1 MKKILKYTLFLILGI
16 ILFLGGFLF
25 YSTLSDFQPEPE
37 ILILEPSDYSSI
49 SDSAFTVMTW
59 NLGYAGLG
67 SDMDFFYDGG
77 KQVRTSEENTKR
89 NLNQIINFIQLQKNV
104 DFFLFQEVDV
114 QAKRSYYINQRD
126 TIEKVLPEYLSLFAE
141 NYIVDFV
148 PVPFTE
154 PMGSVRAGL
163 QTAGKYIPTQSTRYS
178 FPGNFDWPTRIFEL
192 DRCFMVNRYQ
202 LVNGK
207 ELLIINTHNSAFDD
221 GTLKRQHLDY
231 LIAFLKK
238 EAEKGNYF
246 VVGGDWNQNPP
257 GLDVSRF
264 GNHSDSESFILSMID
279 KDLFPNKWVWAFD
292 PSTPTNRS
300 NVKPYEKGKSST
312 TVLDFFL
319 LSPNLKVNFITAID
333 LNFENSDHQPVIM
346 SFELK

>member
-126 TIEKVLPEYLSLFAE
+126 TIEKALPEYLSLFAE

-192 DRCFMVNRYQ
+192 DRCFMVNRYH

-221 GTLKRQHLDY
+221 GTLKRQHIEY
-231 LIAFLKK
+231 LILFLKK
-238 EAEKGNYF
+238 EADKGNYF

-279 KDLFPNKWVWAFD
+279 KDIFPSKWIWAYD
-292 PSTPTNRS
+292 PTTPTNRS

-319 LSPNLKVNFITAID
+319 LSSNLKVNFITAID

-346 SFELK
+346 SFELN

>member
-163 QTAGKYIPTQSTRYS
+163 QTAGKYIPTLSMRYS

>member
-163 QTAGKYIPTQSTRYS
+163 QTAGKYIPTQSMRYS